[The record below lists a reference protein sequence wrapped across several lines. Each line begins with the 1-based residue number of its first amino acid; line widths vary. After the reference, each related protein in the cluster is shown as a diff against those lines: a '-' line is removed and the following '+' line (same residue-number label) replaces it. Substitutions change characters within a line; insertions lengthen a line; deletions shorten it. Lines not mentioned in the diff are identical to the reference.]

1 MNVFLERIMKS
12 YLSRLLSLVLVLVI
26 GLMGCTNTLATLTGD
41 YNQDTLTLISN
52 LENVIDTPDD
62 TPEKAA
68 LKDQARQQMNDYTA
82 RYRRDSQYGGSRSF
96 TTMQTAIN
104 ALAGFYSSY
113 GNRPIPEKLEDRVKQ
128 ELRRV
133 EIAVKRG
140 R

>member
-1 MNVFLERIMKS
+1 MMKS
-12 YLSRLLSLVLVLVI
+12 YLSRLFALVLVVVI
-26 GLMGCTNTLATLTGD
+26 GLMGCSNTPATLTGD
-41 YNQDTLTLISN
+41 YNQDTLTLISS
-52 LENVIDTPDD
+52 LEQVIDTPDD

-82 RYRRDSQYGGSRSF
+82 RYRRDSKHAGSRSF

-113 GNRPIPEKLEDRVKQ
+113 GNRPIPEKLQNRLKQ
-128 ELRRV
+128 ELQRV